1 MQLMMVKAKLE
12 TRTRT
17 RKMEKLEKDWS
28 ISTIAD
34 LQEDMTRSAIYIY
47 IYIYS
52 YHDQPILAARSDEPT
67 RGKCETLLTST
78 CHKPLTGIQN
88 LTSVFEYQVSPK
100 LFHSVSV
107 IKESMISGAKY

>member
-1 MQLMMVKAKLE
+1 MMVKAKLE

-47 IYIYS
+47 IPTNQPTNQS
-52 YHDQPILAARSDEPT
+52 LQHDQMNQPGA
-67 RGKCETLLTST
+67 
-78 CHKPLTGIQN
+78 
-88 LTSVFEYQVSPK
+88 SVRPS
-100 LFHSVSV
+100 
-107 IKESMISGAKY
+107 

>member
-34 LQEDMTRSAIYIY
+34 LQEDMTRSVIFIYIATTTNQ
-47 IYIYS
+47 S
-52 YHDQPILAARSDEPT
+52 LQHDQMNQPGA
-67 RGKCETLLTST
+67 
-78 CHKPLTGIQN
+78 
-88 LTSVFEYQVSPK
+88 SVRPS
-100 LFHSVSV
+100 
-107 IKESMISGAKY
+107 

>member
-47 IYIYS
+47 I
-52 YHDQPILAARSDEPT
+52 
-67 RGKCETLLTST
+67 
-78 CHKPLTGIQN
+78 
-88 LTSVFEYQVSPK
+88 
-100 LFHSVSV
+100 
-107 IKESMISGAKY
+107 

>member
-34 LQEDMTRSAIYIY
+34 LQEDMTRS
-47 IYIYS
+47 
-52 YHDQPILAARSDEPT
+52 ARSDEPT

>member
-34 LQEDMTRSAIYIY
+34 LQEDMTNQSLQ
-47 IYIYS
+47 
-52 YHDQPILAARSDEPT
+52 HDQMNQPGA
-67 RGKCETLLTST
+67 
-78 CHKPLTGIQN
+78 
-88 LTSVFEYQVSPK
+88 SVRPS
-100 LFHSVSV
+100 
-107 IKESMISGAKY
+107 